1 MRRRLIQSTLAVVLV
16 VIAVFGV
23 SLVIVETRTIGASA
37 QERVDLEALRLASIV
52 DSRILGDE
60 QINAEILE
68 DQVTDQRYARVAIPG
83 RDPIEVGTKPTGE
96 VIQSKEAVGEEGE
109 TVVVEEPR
117 SSITREVGRTF
128 LIIGAVALLAVIA
141 AVLLAVR
148 QANRLASPLTDL
160 AETAERLGS
169 GDPRP
174 RHKRYGVPEL
184 DRVAD
189 VLDSSAERIAR
200 MLTAE
205 RRLAADASHQLRTPL
220 TALSM
225 RLEEITLTDDP
236 DTVKEEA
243 TIALGQVE
251 RLTDV
256 VQRLLTNSRDPRTGS
271 AVTFDLDEVINQ
283 QLAEWRP
290 AYRSVGRAIVSSGK
304 RHLQAVGTPGAVAQV
319 LAALIENSLMHGGG
333 TVALRTRVT
342 GNQAVV
348 EVTDEGEESPP
359 SSAPGSSSG
368 PSVAKTRPVSASL
381 WPVIWRRRT
390 ADGSKC
396 SRRSRRSS
404 ACSCPVRRR
413 SGRQRGRSRR
423 RFDSRSAKNAR
434 ELPGRTVLRQEGL
447 RRQERFGTGH
457 GLAGRER
464 TEHPGAVGPEAEQGR
479 DTDAE
484 ELEEVALQGA
494 VEVEA
499 VRGDVQN
506 AVLDHQADGAEQQE
520 EREFLGAA
528 ALVAVAVGEIAE
540 AYVVGDDRHHRGDH
554 TGPHDLQIRGA
565 ADEVEDEKIDP
576 QPQAADHPE
585 LGELPCQPVDTL
597 AYHAARRGMCPA

>member
-23 SLVIVETRTIGASA
+23 SLVIVESRTISSSA
-37 QERVDLEALRLASIV
+37 QERVDSEAVRLVGIV
-52 DSRILGDE
+52 DSRLLGKEDVTAAILH
-60 QINAEILE
+60 
-68 DQVTDQRYARVAIPG
+68 DQVTQDRYAVIRIPG
-83 RDPIEVGTKPTGE
+83 RPDIAIGEKPAGD
-96 VIQSKEAVGEEGE
+96 VIHAEERGEEGE
-109 TVVVEEPR
+109 LVRVEEPR
-117 SSITREVGRTF
+117 STVTREVGRTL

-141 AVLLAVR
+141 AVLLAIR

-174 RHKRYGVPEL
+174 RHKRYGVHEL

-243 TIALGQVE
+243 TIALTQVE

-256 VQRLLTNSRDPRTGS
+256 VERLLTNSRDPRTGS
-271 AVTFDLDEVINQ
+271 AVSFDLDEVIQQ

-290 AYRSVGRAIVSSGK
+290 AYRSAGRAIVSSGK

-333 TVALRTRVT
+333 TVAMRTRVI

-348 EVTDEGEESPP
+348 EVTDEG
-359 SSAPGSSSG
+359 PGVPADLGARIFERTISG
-368 PSVAKTRPVSASL
+368 RNSTGIGLAVARDLAE
-381 WPVIWRRRT
+381 
-390 ADGSKC
+390 ADGG
-396 SRRSRRSS
+396 RLEMLQ
-404 ACSCPVRRR
+404 AQPPVF
-413 SGRQRGRSRR
+413 GL
-423 RFDSRSAKNAR
+423 FLAR
-434 ELPGRTVLRQEGL
+434 TPVKRAPAPDDEEPTVR
-447 RRQERFGTGH
+447 
-457 GLAGRER
+457 
-464 TEHPGAVGPEAEQGR
+464 
-479 DTDAE
+479 
-484 ELEEVALQGA
+484 
-494 VEVEA
+494 
-499 VRGDVQN
+499 
-506 AVLDHQADGAEQQE
+506 
-520 EREFLGAA
+520 
-528 ALVAVAVGEIAE
+528 
-540 AYVVGDDRHHRGDH
+540 
-554 TGPHDLQIRGA
+554 
-565 ADEVEDEKIDP
+565 
-576 QPQAADHPE
+576 
-585 LGELPCQPVDTL
+585 
-597 AYHAARRGMCPA
+597 

>member
-16 VIAVFGV
+16 VIAVFGL
-23 SLVIVETRTIGASA
+23 SLVIVETRTISNSA
-37 QERVDLEALRLASIV
+37 QERVDSEALRLASIV
-52 DSRILGDE
+52 DSRILG
-60 QINAEILE
+60 AEDVTADILRNQVGK
-68 DQVTDQRYARVAIPG
+68 DQYAIIRMPN
-83 RDPIEVGTKPTGE
+83 RPPITVGTKPPQGD
-96 VIQSKEAVGEEGE
+96 VIQSSADGEEGE
-109 TVVVEEPR
+109 RVTVQEPR
-117 SSITREVGRTF
+117 SAVTREVGRTL
-128 LIIGAVALLAVIA
+128 LIIGAVALLAVVA

-243 TIALGQVE
+243 NVALTQVE

-256 VQRLLTNSRDPRTGS
+256 VERLLTNARDPRTGS
-271 AVTFDLDEVINQ
+271 AVSFDLDEVIQQ

-290 AYRSVGRAIVSSGK
+290 AYRNVGRAIVSSGK
-304 RHLQAVGTPGAVAQV
+304 RHLRAVGTPGAVAQV

-348 EVTDEGEESPP
+348 EVTDEG
-359 SSAPGSSSG
+359 PGVPADLGARIFERAISG
-368 PSVAKTRPVSASL
+368 RNSTGIGLAVARDLAE
-381 WPVIWRRRT
+381 
-390 ADGSKC
+390 ADGGRLELLQSQPPVFGLFL
-396 SRRSRRSS
+396 SRT
-404 ACSCPVRRR
+404 PLLKKPDGGDQPTVR
-413 SGRQRGRSRR
+413 
-423 RFDSRSAKNAR
+423 
-434 ELPGRTVLRQEGL
+434 
-447 RRQERFGTGH
+447 
-457 GLAGRER
+457 
-464 TEHPGAVGPEAEQGR
+464 
-479 DTDAE
+479 
-484 ELEEVALQGA
+484 
-494 VEVEA
+494 
-499 VRGDVQN
+499 
-506 AVLDHQADGAEQQE
+506 
-520 EREFLGAA
+520 
-528 ALVAVAVGEIAE
+528 
-540 AYVVGDDRHHRGDH
+540 
-554 TGPHDLQIRGA
+554 
-565 ADEVEDEKIDP
+565 
-576 QPQAADHPE
+576 
-585 LGELPCQPVDTL
+585 
-597 AYHAARRGMCPA
+597 